1 VWFVGDGQKARYFS
15 AQQRMTRL
23 ALNGQFIRAQVCP
36 LSDKS
41 GQTVDF
47 GGGWFVR

>member
-1 VWFVGDGQKARYFS
+1 MPNGPSYRAHP
-15 AQQRMTRL
+15 RL
-23 ALNGQFIRAQVCP
+23 YLNGQFIRAQVCP